1 MSHAITVKVVKT
13 NMMKPFCVRHHVDVH
28 VDSPLVAFVKTNTQK
43 KFITPK
49 LSPLCMLTKTRF
61 DRLAIGD
68 WVFNFPITKLDDQTF
83 WSSTFNHHNRRL
95 KISNCQLSGIKV
107 GNQIFF
113 NLPQKKFRSCPKF
126 LVLQLIVASNPLT
139 RFLLSL
145 LKFFWALLE
154 KFDH

>member
-1 MSHAITVKVVKT
+1 MQLQLRLLKPTWWSH
-13 NMMKPFCVRHHVDVH
+13 
-28 VDSPLVAFVKTNTQK
+28 FVLGIMLMFMLIAHWLHLSRLTQK

-68 WVFNFPITKLDDQTF
+68 WIFNFPITKLDDQTF